1 MNTNRPD
8 STLPLLMSIAFAA
21 ALLLAPMITHA
32 GDDTAEQPTTTYPEQ
47 TLLAMNGVEA
57 DAHVQSAVRHVNRP
71 NDTRPADAGDDLTLK
86 LMMHRLA
93 IGQ

>member
-8 STLPLLMSIAFAA
+8 STQPLLMSIVFAA
-21 ALLLAPMITHA
+21 ALLLVPMITHA

-47 TLLAMNGVEA
+47 TMLAMNGVEA
-57 DAHVQSAVRHVNRP
+57 DAHVQSAVRHVNRL
-71 NDTRPADAGDDLTLK
+71 DDARPADAGDDLALK
-86 LMMHRLA
+86 MMMHRLA